1 MAKKAISQKRAD
13 REKQDNQTLHRVF
26 NVFLLGLAAECY
38 LFIVYRGYGVGT
50 IDSVLIWHK
59 VLTWGMYLGL
69 VMLVGGAI
77 AGCVKRSDRRVRTA
91 MTWVGGIGLFLA
103 ASGWIITNFF
113 DNHQGITAMCI
124 LVPILTVMGL
134 VFLLYQHECFL
145 CTLALSCAMFT
156 VWARGATAAG
166 AWRVPVIAGCV
177 LGIVLLGLAV
187 FLASKAQKGEG
198 KLGGIRVLS
207 LECDYRVLYGVLGL
221 GAVGVLVA
229 LIDPAISVYL
239 MWVLGILLFAEL
251 VYYTTKL
258 M

>member
-1 MAKKAISQKRAD
+1 M
-13 REKQDNQTLHRVF
+13 HP
-26 NVFLLGLAAECY
+26 G
-38 LFIVYRGYGVGT
+38 
-50 IDSVLIWHK
+50 
-59 VLTWGMYLGL
+59 
-69 VMLVGGAI
+69 
-77 AGCVKRSDRRVRTA
+77 
-91 MTWVGGIGLFLA
+91 
-103 ASGWIITNFF
+103 
-113 DNHQGITAMCI
+113 
-124 LVPILTVMGL
+124 
-134 VFLLYQHECFL
+134 
-145 CTLALSCAMFT
+145 
-156 VWARGATAAG
+156 ARGATAAG